1 MELYSSFDLKK
12 GAKIKETGTGWDE
25 FSQPLQFLPISKK
38 TEEWAAHNMDW
49 LERNGLEQ
57 IKKNAR
63 RLMKNYRLADGI
75 IDKTDYIPEEK
86 NDMNE
91 LVSTLAKDDELE
103 SMELKFYPIIP
114 NVINTL
120 VSEFAKRNTKITFR
134 GVDEYTYNEQLE
146 ETLDEDLYFDVD
158 EHPDY
163 KDPDCIYEFFDD
175 AKIEQELKDKN
186 LYLDGTSEFSEN
198 QFFVFYNLINSGPT
212 PFLPK

>member
-114 NVINTL
+114 NVVN
-120 VSEFAKRNTKITFR
+120 
-134 GVDEYTYNEQLE
+134 
-146 ETLDEDLYFDVD
+146 
-158 EHPDY
+158 
-163 KDPDCIYEFFDD
+163 
-175 AKIEQELKDKN
+175 
-186 LYLDGTSEFSEN
+186 
-198 QFFVFYNLINSGPT
+198 
-212 PFLPK
+212 